1 MNLVFAD
8 TQFFVG
14 IINPHDQ
21 WHEQA
26 VLAEAKL
33 AAPRYVTSESVL
45 TEVLTFFCEYGP
57 ELRLRSAAAIE
68 MILSDPNTEVVSI
81 SSQVFSEGLRLY
93 KARPD
98 KGYSLTDCI
107 SMNICR
113 ERGITDVLTGD
124 PHFRQEGLVLLM
136 Q

>member
-26 VLAEAKL
+26 LLAEGNL
-33 AAPRYVTSESVL
+33 VAPRYVTSESVL

-57 ELRLRSAAAIE
+57 ELRLRSAAAVE
-68 MILSDPNTEVVSI
+68 MILGDPNTEVVSI
-81 SSQVFSEGLRLY
+81 TSQIFNDGLRLY
-93 KARPD
+93 KERPD

-107 SMNICR
+107 SMNISR
-113 ERGITDVLTGD
+113 ERGITDVLSGD
-124 PHFRQEGLVLLM
+124 PHFRQEGFILLM
-136 Q
+136 

>member
-1 MNLVFAD
+1 MNQVFAD

-26 VLAEAKL
+26 ILAEAQL
-33 AAPRYVTSESVL
+33 TNSRYVTSESVL

-57 ELRLRSAAAIE
+57 ELRLRSVGAVE
-68 MILSDPNTEVVSI
+68 LILNDSNTDVVSI
-81 SSQVFSEGLRLY
+81 SRSVFLEGVRLY
-93 KARPD
+93 KERPD

-113 ERGITDVLTGD
+113 EREITQILSGD
-124 PHFRQEGLVLLM
+124 PHFRQEGFVTLM
-136 Q
+136 